1 MGPLRDEP
9 KRGSTAFAGERKEV
23 SVGNQVVVLH
33 GWPHEQKNQYILT
46 GYKYHETPWETLE
59 HFVSLTNETANIA
72 TALIEAALGVW
83 LGWATLHHWD
93 DLAAD
98 SRVYFLVAAVAYVL
112 ATVAIVAY
120 HTCNTHAPLY
130 HISSAS
136 DLLAINVSIVAMAL
150 CCTAAGIPNR
160 LVGLVVAED
169 LMLLGTLATV
179 GLAAGGVFAY
189 RIQLTREAP
198 KWTIL
203 ANISPAVT
211 VGLAYLEWA
220 FGQDF
225 LCWLIPEGA
234 SLQEQDLA
242 RSPLGD
248 AHHGMWFVV
257 AIFGGG
263 ALYGL
268 KFPERCF
275 PLTFDLIG
283 NSHNIWHVGY
293 VIGLFALT
301 WDCFQAA
308 LLHGAGST

>member
-1 MGPLRDEP
+1 MQRH
-9 KRGSTAFAGERKEV
+9 R
-23 SVGNQVVVLH
+23 SVAWLH
-33 GWPHEQKNQYILT
+33 CAPQCCP
-46 GYKYHETPWETLE
+46 TPPR
-59 HFVSLTNETANIA
+59 FPCR
-72 TALIEAALGVW
+72 

-93 DLAAD
+93 ELAAD

-169 LMLLGTLATV
+169 LMLLGTLVTV

-203 ANISPAVT
+203 ANISPAGWFPQPEHCPPSPHAGTLSLPPFFAVT